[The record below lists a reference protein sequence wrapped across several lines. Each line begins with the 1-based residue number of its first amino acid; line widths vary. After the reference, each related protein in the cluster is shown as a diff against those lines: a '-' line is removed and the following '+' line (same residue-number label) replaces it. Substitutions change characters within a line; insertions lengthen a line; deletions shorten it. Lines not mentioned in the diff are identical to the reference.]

1 SGESEYALNGVP
13 CRLLDVQELLSDTG
27 VGRQQHLIVSQGNLD
42 TVLDARPEDRRLI
55 VEEAAG
61 ILKFRRRKE
70 KAERRL
76 EGTEAN
82 LVRLTDLLREV
93 GRQLKPLE
101 KQADAARR
109 HGDLAAELFNLRL
122 YLRGRELAALGAH
135 QEAASQSRAGLVD
148 AETLVRTELSG
159 LDTAVAAVEDELDAA
174 GRARLGEDAGRL
186 EALRERARGL
196 AAVVAERRR
205 SVDRDLSVTVDSSL
219 IAALDDEAARLR
231 SELAGADTDAE
242 ALVAR
247 AWELDGDEA
256 ALARERASTPP
267 PEPESA
273 AQLALAAE
281 ARGALSALRSGMER
295 GQADNAR
302 LEDRRVALK
311 LRADMAAAQAER
323 AEATQQQL
331 AADEAVL
338 EGAKAEAEARRDAAA
353 ADVAEADAAVRE
365 AAAGHRAVVA
375 RAEALDMAVDENR
388 GRGDARRLAGVPGVV
403 GTLLELVDVDAGYEA
418 AFEAAV
424 AEAVGALVVDGVT
437 SARRLLRDLAGA
449 GGDEPAGLLVLG
461 SAAPASPL
469 PAGCPG
475 RPLRSVVR
483 PNHAVVGNAGVGRLL
498 DVLLAGVV
506 VVDRG
511 RDEAV
516 DVTLAHPE
524 VVVVTTAGDRISA
537 SGWRLGAGAPGA
549 TRAALDRA
557 RAEAADLAESLSDAE
572 RRRAEAGERL
582 TAAIRLATERAADAT
597 AATRRR
603 REVVAEAEGLRA
615 ESGRLASELQAVRT
629 QQAALAG
636 RLRTDAARVSQL
648 AASLPTAEAE
658 AAATARL
665 DAQRSERRRL
675 RERAQELAAVRA
687 ELDVQSARLGE
698 RRDTLRRRLGE
709 VEARLAAFGAR
720 RQEAGARRE
729 RLERTAAGLRRLGG
743 HLLGRLA
750 EIDGALVDVRAR
762 RDRHAAAVR
771 DAVTRLDGLRG
782 RRVAAERRLEE
793 LRERARR
800 AELDEAES
808 RMRMEAAV
816 DALRRELDC
825 EPARALAATCPPMG
839 PGTSPANRAR
849 DLERELRLM
858 GPVNPL
864 ALEELAALQERHAF
878 LTAQLDDVK
887 GSRRELVKVIR
898 AVEAEM
904 SELLGAALADVV
916 DHFAALFE
924 TLFPGGHGRLVLTD
938 PDHILETGIE
948 IDARPAGKNVRKL
961 SLLSGG

>member
-1 SGESEYALNGVP
+1 MFLRSLTLKGFKSFAEPTTLEFEPGITVVVGPNGSGKSNVVDAVAWVLGAQGPRTVRSTKMDDVIFAGAGRRAALGRAEVSLTIDNSAGLLPIEFNEVTITRTLFRTSGESEYALNGVP
-13 CRLLDVQELLSDTG
+13 CRLLDIQELLSDTG

-70 KAERRL
+70 KAQRRL

-148 AETLVRTELSG
+148 AENLLRTELRQ

-205 SVDRDLSVTVDSSL
+205 SVDRDLAVTVDSSL

-231 SELAGADTDAE
+231 DELAAADADAE
-242 ALVAR
+242 SLAAR

-256 ALARERASTPP
+256 ALARERASAPP
-267 PEPESA
+267 PEPEPV

-281 ARGALSALRSGMER
+281 ARGALSALRSGIQR

-311 LRADMAAAQAER
+311 LRGDVAVAQAER
-323 AEATQQQL
+323 AEATAEQL
-331 AADEAVL
+331 ATDDASFA
-338 EGAKAEAEARRDAAA
+338 GARAQAEVERDVAAA
-353 ADVAEADAAVRE
+353 RVAEADAAVRE
-365 AAAGHRAVVA
+365 VAAGHRAA
-375 RAEALDMAVDENR
+375 RARVEALAMAVDEDR
-388 GRGDARRLAGVPGVV
+388 GKGDARRLAGVAGVV
-403 GTLLELVDVDAGYEA
+403 GTLLELVVVDAGFEA

-424 AEAVGALVVDGVT
+424 ADSVGALVVDGVT
-437 SARRLLRDLAGA
+437 SARRLLHDLAAA
-449 GGDEPAGLLVLG
+449 GTGEPAGLVVLG
-461 SAAPASPL
+461 SAVAPASPL

-475 RPLRSVVR
+475 KPLRSRVR
-483 PNHAVVGNAGVGRLL
+483 SSNDGVNRLL
-498 DVLLAGVV
+498 DVLLAAVV

-516 DVTLAHPE
+516 DVTLAHPG
-524 VVVVTTAGDRISA
+524 VVVVTRAGDRIS
-537 SGWRLGAGAPGA
+537 STGWRLGAGAPGA
-549 TRAALDRA
+549 TRAALESA
-557 RAEAADLAESLSDAE
+557 RAECRELTEALADAE
-572 RRRAEAGERL
+572 RSRAEAEQ
-582 TAAIRLATERAADAT
+582 RLAAATSRVDELQADAT
-597 AATRRR
+597 AAANRR
-603 REVVAEAEGLRA
+603 REAVAEGERLRA
-615 ESGRLASELQAVRT
+615 ESRRLTSELEAVRT
-629 QQAALAG
+629 QQAGLAG
-636 RLRTDAARVSQL
+636 RLRADAARVAEL
-648 AASLPTAEAE
+648 EASLPTAEAE
-658 AAATARL
+658 AAATGRL
-665 DAQRSERRRL
+665 EAQRAERHRL
-675 RERAQELAAVRA
+675 RARAEELAATRA
-687 ELDVQSARLGE
+687 ELDVLSARLEE
-698 RRDTLRRRLGE
+698 RRGALRRRLGDVE
-709 VEARLAAFGAR
+709 VRLAGFGAR
-720 RQEAGARRE
+720 RQEAESRRE
-729 RLERTAAGLRRLGG
+729 RLERTAAGLARLGA
-743 HLLGRLA
+743 HLQGRLA
-750 EIDGALVDVRAR
+750 EIDAALVDVRAR

-771 DAVTRLDGLRG
+771 EAVLRLDGLRS
-782 RRVAAERRLEE
+782 RRVTAERGLEE

-825 EPARALAATCPPMG
+825 EPEKAVAATCPPPGRRPRRAPVPPPG
-839 PGTSPANRAR
+839 PATWS
-849 DLERELRLM
+849 
-858 GPVNPL
+858 
-864 ALEELAALQERHAF
+864 
-878 LTAQLDDVK
+878 
-887 GSRRELVKVIR
+887 GSC
-898 AVEAEM
+898 A
-904 SELLGAALADVV
+904 
-916 DHFAALFE
+916 
-924 TLFPGGHGRLVLTD
+924 
-938 PDHILETGIE
+938 
-948 IDARPAGKNVRKL
+948 
-961 SLLSGG
+961 